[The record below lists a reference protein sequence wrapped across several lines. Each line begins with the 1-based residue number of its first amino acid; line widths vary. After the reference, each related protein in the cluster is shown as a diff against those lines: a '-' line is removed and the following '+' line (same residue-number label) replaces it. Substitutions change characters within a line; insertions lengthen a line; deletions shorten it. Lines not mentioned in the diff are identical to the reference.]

1 MIKVYWTINDM
12 KLVQY
17 LASGSKILYNP
28 PQCMQNLDLT
38 YYIQLITMGDAYN
51 FDDYTVLEAKLLH
64 QTVGLLIDDSGLDE

>member
-1 MIKVYWTINDM
+1 
-12 KLVQY
+12 
-17 LASGSKILYNP
+17 
-28 PQCMQNLDLT
+28 MQNLDLT